1 MFPKDVRYTQ
11 THEWVRLEGTIATV
25 GITKYAAEQLSD
37 LTYVEL
43 PDVGDELGA
52 ETALGAIESV
62 KAAADLICPI
72 DGKVVE
78 VNPAV
83 VENPEVI
90 SEDPY
95 EDGWLV
101 KLQATEPA
109 QIDELMTA
117 EAYQEFVLAE
127 AGDEEEEEEEE
138 EEEVEEE
145 LEVEKKPI
153 PKKRVAGIEV
163 DPLEEVDDDEDEDED
178 ADADAGGDAG
188 EEGDEEEEED
198 ADELL

>member
-11 THEWVRLEGTIATV
+11 THEWVRLEGKVATV

-43 PDVGDELGA
+43 PAVGDELGA

-72 DGKVVE
+72 DGKVLE
-78 VNPAV
+78 VNQAV
-83 VENPEVI
+83 VENPDVI

-109 QIDELMTA
+109 QIDELMTS
-117 EAYQEFVLAE
+117 EAYQEFILAE

-138 EEEVEEE
+138 EEDVDEDLV
-145 LEVEKKPI
+145 VDTKPVPTKHI
-153 PKKRVAGIEV
+153 VGLDEAPI
-163 DPLEEVDDDEDEDED
+163 DEDEDDED
-178 ADADAGGDAG
+178 ADDDAGGGDD
-188 EEGDEEEEED
+188 EEDEEEE
-198 ADELL
+198 DEEPV